1 MTSETLR
8 LLLAALVVVGLALAV
23 VFGRIGMQQYE
34 ATTER
39 ERELRV
45 QADELRREAEESRRR
60 LATILDGLP
69 DAASAFDVQWRW
81 TYLNPAAAVWLRRMG
96 KDPEQILGRVV
107 WEEFPDLIGTQFQ
120 STMLRA
126 VAERQPMEHLTCYEP
141 TGAWIEQRVVPLPEG
156 VVTYARDVTERIRLH
171 DALRDE
177 ARVLATLQEI
187 GSMVAAELNLPRLAR
202 VVVEEATALVDG
214 TLGAFFYRD
223 APPDGPLE
231 LVSVA
236 GASRDIAGPVTLPD
250 DVPGLAP
257 VITGATPLR
266 SGELTPPL
274 PFATLADDL
283 PDALGSAPARSV
295 LAVPVTSHSG
305 AVLGVLCLLDELPG
319 QFSERHQRIAHGIAS
334 WAAVALDNARL
345 YEAERSARAEAQV
358 ASRAKS
364 DFLATM
370 SHELRTPLN
379 AIAGYTEL
387 LTLGV
392 RGPMNQVQ
400 HDYLD
405 RIQRAQHELLAL
417 INDVL
422 NFVKAESGRVHFA
435 MQTVP
440 VRDLLDGLDALFAPQ
455 LNTRHIVYEW
465 IPGDDDVTVFADPDR
480 ARQVLQNLVSNAV
493 KFTAPGGRIS
503 VRAAARGNSVRISV
517 RDTGIGVPAEKL
529 EFIFEPFVQLDRDLA
544 SPREGAGLGLAISR
558 DLARAMGGDITARS
572 TPGNG
577 STFTFA
583 LPHARPPRADAD
595 VGIAAAP
602 PIRADAP
609 DRRDQPT

>member
-1 MTSETLR
+1 MTTESLE
-8 LLLAALVVVGLALAV
+8 LLVAALVAIGLVLAI
-23 VFGRIGMQQYE
+23 VFGRIGARQYE
-34 ATTER
+34 AATER

-45 QADELRREAEESRRR
+45 QADDLRRQAEEARRR
-60 LATILDGLP
+60 IAAILDGLP
-69 DAASAFDVQWRW
+69 DAATAFDSQWRW
-81 TYLNPAAAVWLRRMG
+81 LYLNPAAAVWLRRLG
-96 KDPEQILGRVV
+96 KDPDLMIGRVV
-107 WEEFPDLIGTQFQ
+107 WEEFPDIVGTPFQ
-120 STMLRA
+120 HAMVRA
-126 VAERQPMEHLTCYEP
+126 VAERQPVEHLACYEP
-141 TGAWIEQRVVPLPEG
+141 TGSWIEQRVVPVPEG
-156 VVTYARDVTERIRLH
+156 VVTFARDVTERIRLQ
-171 DALRDE
+171 DTLRDE

-187 GSMVAAELNLPRLAR
+187 GSMVAAELNLPRLAH
-202 VVVEEATALVDG
+202 VVVEEATALVGG

-223 APPDGPLE
+223 ADSPDAPLE

-236 GASRDIAGPVTLPD
+236 GASHDIAGPVTLPD
-250 DVPGLAP
+250 DVPGLAQ
-257 VITGATPLR
+257 VVAGAAPLR

-274 PFATLADDL
+274 TFGALGDGL
-283 PDALGSAPARSV
+283 PDPLGNASARSV
-295 LAVPVTSHSG
+295 LAVPVASQSG

-392 RGPMNQVQ
+392 RGPMNEVQ
-400 HDYLD
+400 RDYLE

-422 NFVKAESGRVHFA
+422 NFVKAESGRLHFA
-435 MQTVP
+435 MQPVP
-440 VRDLLDGLDALFAPQ
+440 VRDLVDGLEALFGAQ
-455 LNTRHIVYEW
+455 MNARHIAYEW
-465 IPGDDDVTVFADPDR
+465 IPGDDDVMVYADPDR

-493 KFTAPGGRIS
+493 KFTPPGGRIA
-503 VRAAARGNSVRISV
+503 VRAAARGDTVRITV
-517 RDTGIGVPAEKL
+517 RDTGVGVAPEKL

-558 DLARAMGGDITARS
+558 DLARAMSGDITARS
-572 TPGNG
+572 IPGRG
-577 STFTFA
+577 STFTLA
-583 LPHARPPRADAD
+583 LPRARHIHAEGGTASE
-595 VGIAAAP
+595 P
-602 PIRADAP
+602 PIRADAEVP
-609 DRRDQPT
+609 RDPPT

>member
-1 MTSETLR
+1 MTSQSLE
-8 LLLAALVVVGLALAV
+8 LLLAALVAIGLALAI
-23 VFGRIGMQQYE
+23 VFGRIGARQYE
-34 ATTER
+34 AATDR
-39 ERELRV
+39 ERELRM
-45 QADELRREAEESRRR
+45 QADDLRRQAEEARRR
-60 LATILDGLP
+60 IAAILDGLP
-69 DAASAFDVQWRW
+69 DAATAFDSQWRW
-81 TYLNPAAAVWLRRMG
+81 LYLNPAASVWLRRLG
-96 KDPEQILGRVV
+96 KDPEQMIGRVV
-107 WEEFPDLIGTQFQ
+107 WEEFPDLVGTPFQ
-120 STMLRA
+120 RAMMRA
-126 VAERQPMEHLTCYEP
+126 VAEHQPVEHLACYEP
-141 TGAWIEQRVVPLPEG
+141 TGSWIEQRVVPVPEG
-156 VVTYARDVTERIRLH
+156 VVTFARDVTERIHLH

-187 GSMVAAELNLPRLAR
+187 GSMVAAELNLPRLAH
-202 VVVEEATALVDG
+202 VVVEEATALVGG

-223 APPDGPLE
+223 ADSPGAPLE

-236 GASRDIAGPVTLPD
+236 GAPHDIVGPVTLPD
-250 DVPGLAP
+250 DVPGLAQ
-257 VITGATPLR
+257 VVTGAAPLR

-274 PFATLADDL
+274 TFGTLGDGL
-283 PDALGSAPARSV
+283 PDQLGNASARGV

-319 QFSERHQRIAHGIAS
+319 QFSERHKRIAHGIAS

-345 YEAERSARAEAQV
+345 YEAERVARAEAQV

-392 RGPMNQVQ
+392 RGPMNEVQ
-400 HDYLD
+400 RDYLE

-422 NFVKAESGRVHFA
+422 NFVKAESGRLHFA
-435 MQTVP
+435 MQEVA
-440 VRDLLDGLDALFAPQ
+440 VRDLLDGLETLFGTQMNA
-455 LNTRHIVYEW
+455 RHIAYEW
-465 IPGDDDVTVFADPDR
+465 IPGDDDAMVHADPDR
-480 ARQVLQNLVSNAV
+480 TRQVLQNLVSNAV
-493 KFTAPGGRIS
+493 KFTPPGGRIA
-503 VRAAARGNSVRISV
+503 VRAAARGDTVRITV
-517 RDTGIGVPAEKL
+517 RDTGVGVAPEKL

-572 TPGNG
+572 TPGKG
-577 STFTFA
+577 STFTLA
-583 LPHARPPRADAD
+583 LPRARNIHPDGDGASAAPVRADAA
-595 VGIAAAP
+595 VP
-602 PIRADAP
+602 
-609 DRRDQPT
+609 RDPAT